1 MSKRKNRGA
10 TVANDSSDAATV
22 VVCTR
27 NRGDKIVATIVS
39 VLEGKRNDVDVL
51 VIDQSDNDETR
62 DAVAPFVTNG
72 RVRYIRSTET
82 GVSRSRT
89 MSLHEAKTEFV
100 LNTDDDCIVD
110 PDWVGA
116 NVRALVANPDAAIV
130 FGDVIAPF
138 DSGGGYAPESVAE
151 SDFVVGSIWRWKPTD
166 GVNVG
171 IGASMAMRR
180 SMLLDLGGFDV
191 ELGPGSDLRN
201 AEDTDMTL
209 RALLAGHTI
218 VRTRQ
223 AKVDHYGH
231 RSHDEFRSLT
241 RGAMLGLGA
250 AAGKLI
256 RRKPLAAT
264 WFLCGLLWRMVV
276 KVTIVDLAHLR
287 RPPVLGRAIY
297 IAKGFWRGLRK
308 PLQPG
313 AHVLFVE
320 TRA

>member
-1 MSKRKNRGA
+1 MG
-10 TVANDSSDAATV
+10 ANDPSEAATV

-27 NRGDKIVATIVS
+27 NRGDKIVATVVS
-39 VLEGKRNDVDVL
+39 VLEGKRNDVDFVI
-51 VIDQSDNDETR
+51 IDQSDNDETN
-62 DAVAPFVTNG
+62 DALAAFIADG
-72 RVRYIRSTET
+72 RVRYIRSHET

-89 MSLHEAKTEFV
+89 LSLHEAHTEFV

-116 NVRALVANPDAAIV
+116 NIRELVANPNAAIV

-138 DSGGGYAPESVAE
+138 DADGGYAPESVAT
-151 SDFVVGSIWRWKPTD
+151 SDFVVHSIWGWKPTD

-180 SMLLDLGGFDV
+180 SMLLALGGFDF
-191 ELGPGSDLRN
+191 ELGPGSALRN

-209 RALLAGHTI
+209 RALLAGHDI

-231 RSHDEFRSLT
+231 RTHEEFRSLT

-250 AAGKLI
+250 TAGKLM
-256 RRKPLAAT
+256 RRRPLAAT
-264 WFLCGLLWRMVV
+264 WFLAGLVWRMVV
-276 KVTIVDLAHLR
+276 KVTIVELAHRR
-287 RPPVLGRAIY
+287 RPPVLGRAKSIVV
-297 IAKGFWRGLRK
+297 GFWRGLRK

-313 AHVLFVE
+313 THLLFDP
-320 TRA
+320 TRQ

>member
-1 MSKRKNRGA
+1 M
-10 TVANDSSDAATV
+10 VANDPSPAATV

-27 NRGDKIVATIVS
+27 NRGDKIVATIAS
-39 VLEGKRNDVDVL
+39 VLEGKNSNVDVL
-51 VIDQSDNDETR
+51 VIDQSDNDETS
-62 DAVAPFVTNG
+62 DALAAYIAAG
-72 RVRYIRSTET
+72 KVRYIRSTET

-89 MSLHEAKTEFV
+89 LSLSEAKTEFV

-116 NVRALVANPDAAIV
+116 NVRELVANPDAAIV
-130 FGDVIAPF
+130 FGDVIAPP
-138 DSGGGYAPESVAE
+138 DSGDGYAPESVSK
-151 SDFVVGSIWRWKPTD
+151 SDFVVRSMWGWKTTD

-191 ELGPGSDLRN
+191 ELGPGSALRN

-250 AAGKLI
+250 ASGKLI
-256 RRKPLAAT
+256 RRKPVAAT
-264 WFLCGLLWRMVV
+264 WFLGGLIWRLVV
-276 KVTIVDLAHLR
+276 KVTFVELVHLR
-287 RPPVLGRAIY
+287 KPPVLGRAVY

-313 AHVLFVE
+313 HHLLFE
-320 TRA
+320 DTRA

>member
-1 MSKRKNRGA
+1 M
-10 TVANDSSDAATV
+10 VANDPSEAATV

-39 VLEGKRNDVDVL
+39 VLEGKHSDVDVL
-51 VIDQSDNDETR
+51 VIDQSDNDETS
-62 DAVAPFVTNG
+62 DALAPYTANG

-89 MSLHEAKTEFV
+89 LSLREAKTEFV

-110 PDWVGA
+110 ADWVGA
-116 NVRALVANPDAAIV
+116 NVRELVANPDAAIV
-130 FGDVIAPF
+130 FGDVIAPV
-138 DSGGGYAPESVAE
+138 DGGGGYAPESVSD
-151 SDFVVGSIWRWKPTD
+151 SDFVVRSIWRWKPTD

-180 SMLLDLGGFDV
+180 SMLLALGGFDV
-191 ELGPGSDLRN
+191 ELGPGSALRN

-231 RSHDEFRSLT
+231 RTHDEFRSLT

-250 AAGKLI
+250 ASGKLM
-256 RRKPLAAT
+256 RRKPIAAT
-264 WFLCGLLWRMVV
+264 WFLGGLIWRMVL
-276 KVTIVDLAHLR
+276 KVAIVDLAHLR
-287 RPPVLGRAIY
+287 RPPVLGRAAY

-313 AHVLFVE
+313 AHILFDD
-320 TRA
+320 THT